1 MEKTGARKQLGLDQK
16 APVLLVFGGSKGAQT
31 INQAVLQCL
40 EKLLEQTQVVHIT
53 GQTDWE
59 MVNSAAENLPRNLRV
74 RYHAHSYLHED
85 MGAALASA
93 DLAIC
98 RAGASTLGELPL
110 FGLPAVL
117 IPYPYAWR
125 YQKVNAEYLAR
136 HGAAVV
142 LEDARMKAE
151 LLQTISSLLNNPVR
165 LRKMQS
171 AMRTL
176 AVKDAAG
183 NIARIVLETAEKR
196 TRD

>member
-1 MEKTGARKQLGLDQK
+1 M
-16 APVLLVFGGSKGAQT
+16 
-31 INQAVLQCL
+31 
-40 EKLLEQTQVVHIT
+40 
-53 GQTDWE
+53 
-59 MVNSAAENLPRNLRV
+59 
-74 RYHAHSYLHED
+74 RYHAHPYLHEE

-93 DLAIC
+93 DLAVC

-125 YQKVNAEYLAR
+125 YQKVNADYLAK

-142 LEDARMKAE
+142 IEDSRME
-151 LLQTISSLLNNPVR
+151 EDLLQTISSLLNDPVH
-165 LRKMQS
+165 LCNMQS
-171 AMRTL
+171 AMRAL

-183 NIARIVLETAEKR
+183 RIASIVLKTAEKR